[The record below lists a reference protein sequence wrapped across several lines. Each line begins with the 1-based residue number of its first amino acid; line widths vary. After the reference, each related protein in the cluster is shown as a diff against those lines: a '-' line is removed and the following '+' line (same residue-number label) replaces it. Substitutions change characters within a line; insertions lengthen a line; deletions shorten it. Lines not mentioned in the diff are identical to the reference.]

1 MAAAAVREG
10 PEVVKQSAAT
20 AASIAAAVGQGSTA
34 DDPRTALR
42 DTERNGVSERGSAG
56 LEDKTAALSLD
67 GTPIQASQ
75 LQAHMPPAAQAAAE
89 LLGQRFR
96 VEVVDGRVLEG
107 DFSCLDTMGNLIL
120 SHACQTAD
128 SSGASCQQQMGL
140 VLLPSEQRL
149 SCSVFV
155 PPGNEQRMQALVR
168 EA

>member
-96 VEVVDGRVLEG
+96 VRSD
-107 DFSCLDTMGNLIL
+107 
-120 SHACQTAD
+120 A
-128 SSGASCQQQMGL
+128 
-140 VLLPSEQRL
+140 LPPHFALQSDL
-149 SCSVFV
+149 
-155 PPGNEQRMQALVR
+155 GKLVR
-168 EA
+168 QGIECQKFAACP